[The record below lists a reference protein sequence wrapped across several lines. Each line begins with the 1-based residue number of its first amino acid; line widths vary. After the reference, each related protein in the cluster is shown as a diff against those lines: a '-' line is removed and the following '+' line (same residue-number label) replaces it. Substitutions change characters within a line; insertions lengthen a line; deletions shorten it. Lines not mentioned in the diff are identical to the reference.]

1 MNRRARLSMLVLL
14 LAPVGCSTLS
24 RERLADGTLPSPPG
38 ADDAAEV
45 TAVRNPA
52 AGVSGQAA
60 FGDPSPEGGW
70 FERQRFI
77 FARAW
82 QEMRRDM
89 EYEDLD
95 SFREWAPEASR
106 EVRMMRDDLAGADG
120 TVTTARRRRDP

>member
-1 MNRRARLSMLVLL
+1 MNRRAKLSFLVLL

-24 RERLADGTLPSPPG
+24 RERLAEGTLPSPPG

-45 TAVRNPA
+45 TSVHNAS
-52 AGVSGQAA
+52 AGGIGKAA
-60 FGDPSPEGGW
+60 FGAPSPEAGW

-89 EYEDLD
+89 DYENLD
-95 SFREWAPEASR
+95 AFRELAPEANR
-106 EVRMMRDDLAGADG
+106 EVRMMRDDLAGSDG
-120 TVTTARRRRDP
+120 VVTTARRRDP

>member
-1 MNRRARLSMLVLL
+1 MNRRARFSFIVLL

-24 RERLADGTLPSPPG
+24 RERLADGTRPSPPG

-45 TAVRNPA
+45 TSVRNA
-52 AGVSGQAA
+52 SAGSNGKGA

-70 FERQRFI
+70 FEQQRFI

-89 EYEDLD
+89 DYENLD
-95 SFREWAPEASR
+95 AFRELAPETNR
-106 EVRMMRDDLAGADG
+106 EVRMMRDDLAGSDG